1 MAIGPQKPTIRWRG
15 RQATAE
21 IQNAT
26 FRGLKKAASWV
37 EGTIKKRVISRSS
50 RVSGGG
56 GARSPRRGARKP
68 MRLMHSKPGEPP
80 RTDTGKL
87 RQSIFSSSDRRQML
101 AVVGTALKYGVYL
114 ELGTRPGP
122 PIVPRRKKMLA
133 FGGIDASGQ
142 WGWVF
147 ARRVRHPGMRP
158 RPYMWKTV
166 RGNRRKIMAIIRAQS
181 TRALRGRVHL
191 GR

>member
-1 MAIGPQKPTIRWRG
+1 MATQPQKPTIRWRG
-15 RQATAE
+15 WQATAE

-37 EGTIKKRVISRSS
+37 EGRIKKRVISRSS
-50 RVSGGG
+50 RAGGSG
-56 GARSPRRGARKP
+56 GARSPQRGARKP
-68 MRLMHSKPGEPP
+68 MRLMHSRPGEPP

-87 RQSIFSSSDRRQML
+87 RQSTFSSSDRRQMV
-101 AVVGTALKYGVYL
+101 AVVGTKLKYGVYL
-114 ELGTRPGP
+114 ELGTRPHL
-122 PIVPRRKKMLA
+122 IAVRRKKMLA
-133 FGGIDASGQ
+133 FGGMDASGQ

-166 RGNRRKIMAIIRAQS
+166 RANRRRIMSIIRAQ
-181 TRALRGRVHL
+181 TMRNLRGRVQL